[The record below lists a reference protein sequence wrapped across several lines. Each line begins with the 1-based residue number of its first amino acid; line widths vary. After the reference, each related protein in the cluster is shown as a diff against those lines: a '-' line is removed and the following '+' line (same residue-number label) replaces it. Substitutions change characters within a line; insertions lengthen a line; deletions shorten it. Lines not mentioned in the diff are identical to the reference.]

1 MKVQNIGDKEKIPK
15 TGDKEKILQRGKHR
29 LHLKVEE
36 SEWLWTSQQ
45 LPRKIEENGVKPFK
59 FWGKYPA

>member
-36 SEWLWTSQQ
+36 SEWL
-45 LPRKIEENGVKPFK
+45 
-59 FWGKYPA
+59 